1 LNAFVAAYLAQD
13 GLSNGAIYCLLALAL
28 VLVFAVTRVIL
39 IPQGDFVS
47 YAAISFVS
55 LRDGRV
61 PGTVGL
67 LLVLTALTLAIE
79 LARSRDRIGP
89 RALRLAAGPLLL
101 AALAAVSPRLHLPA
115 VLDAILATALVA
127 ALGPLLYRI
136 VYRRIASAT
145 TLVLLIVS
153 VALHFVMLGMGLYF
167 FGPEGVRAEPLIDL
181 AFTLGSVPVK
191 GQSLL
196 ILATCAVLALAL
208 FGIGERSLIGKA
220 MRAAAINPTGARLMG
235 ISAEWS
241 GGLAFLVAALI
252 GAVSGVLISSTTTL
266 YYDSGFLLGLKG
278 FVAGILGG
286 LASFPLAGAGA
297 FMLGLLESF
306 ASFYASAFKETIVF
320 SLIIPILLWRS
331 LAARPGKH

>member
-1 LNAFVAAYLAQD
+1 MNAFFAAYLAQD

-28 VLVFAVTRVIL
+28 VLVFAITRVIL

-47 YAAISFVS
+47 YAAISFAS
-55 LRDGRV
+55 LREGRV

-67 LLVLTALTLAIE
+67 MLALTVLAVAIE
-79 LARSRDRIGP
+79 LARDRNRFAP
-89 RALRLAAGPLLL
+89 RVLRLAAAPLLL
-101 AALAAVSPRLHLPA
+101 AALAEISPRLHLPA
-115 VLDAILATALVA
+115 VVDALLATAMVA

-136 VYRRIASAT
+136 VYRRIAAAS

-153 VALHFVMLGMGLYF
+153 VALHFVLLGMGLYF

-181 AFTLGSVPVK
+181 AFILGAVPIK

-196 ILATCAVLALAL
+196 ILATCAVLAAAL
-208 FGIGERSLIGKA
+208 FAIGERSLIGKA
-220 MRAAAINPTGARLMG
+220 LRAASINPTGARLMG
-235 ISAEWS
+235 ISTEWS
-241 GGLAFLVAALI
+241 GSLAFLAAALI
-252 GAVSGVLISSTTTL
+252 GGVSGVLISSTTTL

-297 FMLGLLESF
+297 FALGLLESF

-320 SLIIPILLWRS
+320 ALIIPILLWRS
-331 LAARPGKH
+331 LAARTGTD